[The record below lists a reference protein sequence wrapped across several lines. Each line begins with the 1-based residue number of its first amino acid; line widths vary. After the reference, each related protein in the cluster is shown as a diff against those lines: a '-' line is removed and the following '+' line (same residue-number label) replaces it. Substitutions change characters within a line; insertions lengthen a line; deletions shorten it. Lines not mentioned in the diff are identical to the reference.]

1 MVGWCGFLLFV
12 CLERVNFCE
21 EGMKRERK
29 VNGGLGL
36 GLGLGFE
43 DDCNNVNGSFR
54 ITSSSV
60 LSSSS
65 SSSSTPLKH
74 TSSPVAVGIVGT
86 GGVGGLSYI
95 EHPVS
100 KFDTLAGVAIK
111 YGVEVFPFF

>member
-29 VNGGLGL
+29 VNGGLV
-36 GLGLGFE
+36 LGFE

-60 LSSSS
+60 S

-95 EHPVS
+95 EHTVS

-111 YGVEVFPFF
+111 YGVEVFPFFWSRI